1 MRTMKGGDMK
11 RLLVSIFIMTAIF
24 VFQHNALAAAASK
37 IGIINIQR
45 CINESSEGKRIS
57 ESLQKEIKV
66 MQQRYDK
73 AQKELTEL
81 QKEIE
86 KQSLMLSLD
95 AKETKQKEYN
105 KKSRELNYLNQDLSE
120 EASKAEQNARLRVLQ
135 VLNAIVKN
143 IATQDSFD
151 LILEG
156 STAGVLFASDGLDIT
171 DQVIKELNK
180 SKP

>member
-1 MRTMKGGDMK
+1 MK
-11 RLLVSIFIMTAIF
+11 RLLVSIFIITAIF
-24 VFQHNALAAAASK
+24 VFQFDSIAAAASK
-37 IGIINIQR
+37 IGIIDIQR
-45 CINESSEGKRIS
+45 CINESNEGKRIS
-57 ESLQKEIKV
+57 ESLQKEIAA
-66 MQQRYDK
+66 MQQKYDK

-81 QKEIE
+81 QREIE

-95 AKETKQKEYN
+95 AKESKRKEYS

-120 EASKAEQNARLRVLQ
+120 EASKAEQNARIRVLQ
-135 VLNAIVKN
+135 VLSVIIKN
-143 IATQDSFD
+143 IAKQDSFD

-156 STAGVLFASDGLDIT
+156 SSAGVLFASDALDIT

>member
-1 MRTMKGGDMK
+1 MK
-11 RLLVSIFIMTAIF
+11 RLLVSIFIITAIF
-24 VFQHNALAAAASK
+24 VFQFDSLAAAASK

-45 CINESSEGKRIS
+45 CINESNEGKRIS
-57 ESLQKEIKV
+57 ESLKKEIAA

-95 AKETKQKEYN
+95 AKESKTKEYS

-120 EASKAEQNARLRVLQ
+120 EASKAEQNARIRVLQ
-135 VLNAIVKN
+135 VLGVIIGN
-143 IATQDSFD
+143 IAKQDSFD

-156 STAGVLFASDGLDIT
+156 SSAGVLFASDALDIT

>member
-1 MRTMKGGDMK
+1 MKGGDMK
-11 RLLVSIFIMTAIF
+11 RLLVSVFIIMAIF
-24 VFQHNALAAAASK
+24 VFQHNSLAAEALK

-45 CINESSEGKRIS
+45 CITESNEGKRIT
-57 ESLQKEIKV
+57 ESLQKEILA
-66 MQQRYDK
+66 MQQRYEK

-95 AKETKQKEYN
+95 AKESKRKEYT
-105 KKSRELNYLNQDLSE
+105 KKSRQLNYLNEDLTE
-120 EASKAEQNARLRVLQ
+120 EASKAEQNARLRIMQ
-135 VLNAIVKN
+135 VLNTIIRN
-143 IATQDSFD
+143 IAKQDNFD

-156 STAGVLFASDGLDIT
+156 ASAGVLFTSDALDIT
-171 DQVIKELNK
+171 DQVIKEMNK

>member
-11 RLLVSIFIMTAIF
+11 RLLVSIFVITAVF
-24 VFQHNALAAAASK
+24 VFQHNALAAAASR

-45 CINESSEGKRIS
+45 CISESSEGKRIS
-57 ESLQKEIKV
+57 ESLQKEIKT
-66 MQQRYDK
+66 MQQKYDK
-73 AQKELTEL
+73 AQKELVEL

-120 EASKAEQNARLRVLQ
+120 EANKAEQNARIRVLQ
-135 VLNAIVKN
+135 VLNVIVKN
-143 IATQDSFD
+143 IAQQDSYD
-151 LILEG
+151 LILES
-156 STAGVLFASDGLDIT
+156 STAGVLFASEGLDIT

-180 SKP
+180 LKP